1 MGSRSLADFNHQ
13 SCLSRYNITSAGG
26 NAPAQY
32 TPKFYVTNPTGAVGA
47 TAAELCYE
55 DRRGTFIG
63 MIDTESMK
71 PHADPD
77 SLYSGLST
85 LGSVVPLVG
94 TLNNG
99 NAPMTV
105 LVFAQYTLALTLDMN
120 GSQTWVVSI

>member
-1 MGSRSLADFNHQ
+1 
-13 SCLSRYNITSAGG
+13 
-26 NAPAQY
+26 
-32 TPKFYVTNPTGAVGA
+32 
-47 TAAELCYE
+47 
-55 DRRGTFIG
+55 

-71 PHADPD
+71 PHADLD

-85 LGSVVPLVG
+85 LGSVVQLVG

-99 NAPMTV
+99 NPPMTV